1 MLMSSWLG
9 LRGLE
14 GRMVDTLLRQDIS
27 SCVKMLG
34 GLKLQTRI
42 AQVKKF
48 FGLEFGI
55 KSAQ

>member
-1 MLMSSWLG
+1 MA
-9 LRGLE
+9 
-14 GRMVDTLLRQDIS
+14 DTLLRQDIS
-27 SCVKMLG
+27 FCVKMLG

-42 AQVKKF
+42 AQVKKI

>member
-1 MLMSSWLG
+1 MSSWLG